1 MFDYFYFVSVIAR
14 LMLSLVI
21 YLSIDFTV
29 MGMFDMKK
37 IIKWIIIIV
46 VALFIIG
53 LIFGSDDAEKTVAQT
68 TTSADVAEPMISETE
83 VVAEDNGM
91 TNQQKNAVR
100 SAKNYISFQGF
111 SRDGLINQLSSDA
124 GDGYNI
130 DDATIAVDSMD
141 IDYNEQAGRSAE
153 NYLSFTG
160 FSCEGLVTQ
169 LSSSAG
175 DKYTKEQAEY
185 GAKLAGA
192 CD

>member
-1 MFDYFYFVSVIAR
+1 
-14 LMLSLVI
+14 
-21 YLSIDFTV
+21 
-29 MGMFDMKK
+29 MKK
-37 IIKWIIIIV
+37 VFKWIVIV
-46 VALFIIG
+46 LVVLFIIG
-53 LIFGSDDAEKTVAQT
+53 LIVGNDDVETTTAQT
-68 TTSADVAEPMISETE
+68 AVSSDTKQIVAEPAITETE
-83 VVAEDNGM
+83 VVAEDTGM

-130 DDATIAVDSMD
+130 DDATIAVDSLD
-141 IDYNEQAGRSAE
+141 IDYNEQAGRAAE

-160 FSCEGLVTQ
+160 FSCDGLINQ

-175 DKYTKEQAEY
+175 DKYTIEQAEY

>member
-1 MFDYFYFVSVIAR
+1 MSV
-14 LMLSLVI
+14 
-21 YLSIDFTV
+21 DFTV
-29 MGMFDMKK
+29 MVAFVMKK
-37 IIKWIIIIV
+37 IFKWIVIV
-46 VALFIIG
+46 LVGLFVIG
-53 LIFGSDDAEKTVAQT
+53 LIVGNDGAETTTAQT
-68 TTSADVAEPMISETE
+68 TVSSDAEPVVTE
-83 VVAEDNGM
+83 PVVVAEDDGM

-100 SAKNYISFQGF
+100 SAKNYISFAGF

-130 DDATIAVDSMD
+130 DDATIAVDSLD
-141 IDYNEQAGRSAE
+141 IDYNEQAGRAAE

-160 FSCEGLVTQ
+160 FSCDGLINQ

>member
-1 MFDYFYFVSVIAR
+1 
-14 LMLSLVI
+14 
-21 YLSIDFTV
+21 
-29 MGMFDMKK
+29 MKK
-37 IIKWIIIIV
+37 VFKWIIIVLV
-46 VALFIIG
+46 VLFIIG
-53 LIFGSDDAEKTVAQT
+53 LIVGNDDAETTTAQT
-68 TTSADVAEPMISETE
+68 AVSSDAEQIVAEPAITETE
-83 VVAEDNGM
+83 VVAEDTGM

-124 GDGYNI
+124 GDGYSV
-130 DDATIAVDSMD
+130 DDATIAVDSLD
-141 IDYNEQAGRSAE
+141 IDYNEQAGRAAE

-160 FSCEGLVTQ
+160 FSCDGLINQ

-175 DKYTKEQAEY
+175 DKYTIEQAEY

>member
-1 MFDYFYFVSVIAR
+1 MKNILIGSLFVFA
-14 LMLSLVI
+14 LVGCDAATDT
-21 YLSIDFTV
+21 S
-29 MGMFDMKK
+29 
-37 IIKWIIIIV
+37 
-46 VALFIIG
+46 
-53 LIFGSDDAEKTVAQT
+53 SDAQ
-68 TTSADVAEPMISETE
+68 VE

-100 SAKNYISFQGF
+100 SAKNYISINGF

-130 DDATIAVDSMD
+130 DDATIAVDSMG
-141 IDYNEQAGRSAE
+141 IDYNEQAGKSAN
-153 NYLSFTG
+153 NYISIQG
-160 FSCEGLVTQ
+160 FSCDGLITQ
-169 LSSSAG
+169 LSSPAG

>member
-1 MFDYFYFVSVIAR
+1 
-14 LMLSLVI
+14 
-21 YLSIDFTV
+21 
-29 MGMFDMKK
+29 MKK
-37 IIKWIIIIV
+37 VFKWIVIV
-46 VALFIIG
+46 LVVLFIIG
-53 LIFGSDDAEKTVAQT
+53 LIVGNDDVETTTAQT
-68 TTSADVAEPMISETE
+68 AVSSDTKQIVAEPAITETE
-83 VVAEDNGM
+83 VVAEDTGM

-124 GDGYNI
+124 GDGYSV
-130 DDATIAVDSMD
+130 DDATIAVDSLD
-141 IDYNEQAGRSAE
+141 IDYNEQAGRAAE

-160 FSCEGLVTQ
+160 FSCDGLINQ

-175 DKYTKEQAEY
+175 DKYTIEQAEY

>member
-1 MFDYFYFVSVIAR
+1 
-14 LMLSLVI
+14 
-21 YLSIDFTV
+21 
-29 MGMFDMKK
+29 MKK
-37 IIKWIIIIV
+37 VIKWIAIAV
-46 VALFIIG
+46 FG
-53 LIFGSDDAEKTVAQT
+53 LIALGFIGAMLSDDTDSSSTAESNLSGNNAAVSTEAETVAG
-68 TTSADVAEPMISETE
+68 
-83 VVAEDNGM
+83 DNAM
-91 TNQQKNAVR
+91 TNQQKNAIR
-100 SAKNYISFQGF
+100 SAKNYLSIQGF

-141 IDYNEQAGRSAE
+141 IDFNEQAGKSAK

-160 FSCEGLVTQ
+160 FSCDGLVTQ